1 MPKRKISPQY
11 ATKEDVEKIVTNVV
25 TQASDAILSGIDE
38 MLQNLVTKNEFNKL
52 QTDVDKLQTDVDKLQ
67 TDVSEIK
74 SDIHFMKDDIK
85 NIDSDIS
92 VLPHRLEFEELK
104 SRVNKT
110 YV

>member
-52 QTDVDKLQTDVDKLQ
+52 QTDVDKLQTDV
-67 TDVSEIK
+67 SEIK